1 MSDNN
6 TTPVP
11 ATDFIRNII
20 REDLTSGKH
29 QQIVTRFPP
38 EPNGHLHIGHAKSIH
53 LNFGVA
59 NEFAGKCFMRFDDT
73 NPVKED
79 EQYVEGILKDVRWLG
94 YDWGENLT
102 YASDYF
108 EQLYEFAEELIQKGN
123 AYVESLNAK
132 EIRDLRGT
140 LTEPGKDSPY
150 RERSVE
156 ENLAL
161 FRKMREGEYEDG
173 SLVLRAKIDMSSPNI
188 NLRDPVLY
196 RIRKVSH
203 QRTGDKWCIYPLYDF
218 THGLS
223 DALEGVTH
231 SLCTLEFEDHRPLY
245 NWILAEVSA
254 PCLPR
259 QIEFSRLNLRYSVL
273 SKRRLIQLVEEGHV
287 EGWDDPRMLTLS
299 GLRRRG
305 YPASAVRLF
314 CERIGISKSDNNIEM
329 NVLEDCAR
337 EELDKTAPRAM
348 AVLKPLKVVITNY
361 PENQTEEFEPARHPK
376 NPEMGSRKVPFSREI
391 YIDQDDFR
399 EDPPPK
405 YFRLSPGKEV
415 RLRYAYVIRCDEVIY
430 ENSKVVELRCT
441 YDQATRSGAKAEG
454 RKVKGII
461 HWVSAQHAVTTE
473 IRLYDRL
480 FAAPHPGRNDPEGNF
495 LNDLNPE
502 SVEVIND
509 CKAEPEL
516 SATVPE
522 DVFQFE
528 RVGYFCVDAT
538 NSRPDAL
545 VFNRTVTLRDTW
557 AKLEQE
563 QSGQNLRT

>member
-6 TTPVP
+6 SKAVQ
-11 ATDFIRNII
+11 ANDFIRKII
-20 REDLTSGKH
+20 REDLASGKH
-29 QQIVTRFPP
+29 QKIVTRFPP

-53 LNFGVA
+53 LNFGIA
-59 NEFAGKCFMRFDDT
+59 REFEGKCFMRFDDT
-73 NPVKED
+73 NPIKED
-79 EQYVEGILKDVRWLG
+79 DEYVEGILKDVRWLG
-94 YDWGENLT
+94 YDWSKSLT
-102 YASDYF
+102 HASDYF
-108 EQLYEFAEELIQKGN
+108 EQLYEFAEVLIQKN
-123 AYVESLNAK
+123 KAYVESLSGE
-132 EIRDLRGT
+132 EIREYRGT
-140 LTEPGKDSPY
+140 LTSSGKDSPY

-156 ENLAL
+156 ENLSL
-161 FRKMREGEYEDG
+161 FRKMRKGEYDDAT
-173 SLVLRAKIDMSSPNI
+173 LVLRAKIDMSSPNI

-196 RIRKVSH
+196 RIRKVPH
-203 QRTGDKWCIYPLYDF
+203 QRTANKWCIYPLYDF

-245 NWILAEVSA
+245 NWILDEVSA
-254 PCLPR
+254 PCFPR
-259 QIEFSRLNLRYSVL
+259 QIEFSRLNLSYSVL
-273 SKRRLIQLVEEGHV
+273 SKRKLIQLVEERHV

-305 YPASAVRLF
+305 YPASALHLF
-314 CERIGISKSDNNIEM
+314 CERIGISKSENNIEM

-376 NPEMGSRKVPFSREI
+376 IPEMGSRKVPFSREI
-391 YIDQDDFR
+391 YIDHDDFK

-430 ENSKVVELRCT
+430 ENGNVTELRCT
-441 YDQATRSGAKAEG
+441 YDPKTRSGAKAEG

-461 HWVSAQHAVTTE
+461 HWVSAQHSLNAE

-480 FAAPHPGRNDPEGNF
+480 FEAPQPGRNDPEGNY
-495 LNDLNPE
+495 LNDLNRE
-502 SVEVIND
+502 SIKVIND
-509 CKAEPEL
+509 CKTETEL
-516 SATVPE
+516 SNANLA

-528 RVGYFCVDAT
+528 RVGYFCVDAKE
-538 NSRPDAL
+538 SRQDML

-563 QSGQNLRT
+563 YSIQD

>member
-94 YDWGENLT
+94 YDWGEDLT

-516 SATVPE
+516 STAVPE

-528 RVGYFCVDAT
+528 RVGYFCVDAN

-563 QSGQNLRT
+563 QSGQN

>member
-6 TTPVP
+6 SKAVQ
-11 ATDFIRNII
+11 ANDFIRKII
-20 REDLTSGKH
+20 REDLASGKH

-53 LNFGVA
+53 LNFGIA
-59 NEFAGKCFMRFDDT
+59 REFEGKCFMRFDDT
-73 NPVKED
+73 NPIKED
-79 EQYVEGILKDVRWLG
+79 EEYVEGILKDVRWLG
-94 YDWGENLT
+94 YDWSKSLT
-102 YASDYF
+102 HASDYF
-108 EQLYEFAEELIQKGN
+108 EQLYEFAEVLIQKDK
-123 AYVESLNAK
+123 AYVESLSTE
-132 EIRDLRGT
+132 EIREYRGT
-140 LTEPGKDSPY
+140 LTSSGKDSPY

-156 ENLAL
+156 ENLSL
-161 FRKMREGEYEDG
+161 FRKMRKGEYDDAT
-173 SLVLRAKIDMSSPNI
+173 LVLRAKIDMSSPNI

-196 RIRKVSH
+196 RIRKVPH
-203 QRTGDKWCIYPLYDF
+203 QRTANKWCIYPLYDF

-245 NWILAEVSA
+245 NWILDEVSA
-254 PCLPR
+254 PCFPR
-259 QIEFSRLNLRYSVL
+259 QIEFSRLNLSYSVL
-273 SKRRLIQLVEEGHV
+273 SKRKLIQLVEERHV

-305 YPASAVRLF
+305 YPASALHLF
-314 CERIGISKSDNNIEM
+314 CERIGISKSENNIEM

-376 NPEMGSRKVPFSREI
+376 IPEMGSRKVPFSREI
-391 YIDQDDFR
+391 YIDHDDFK

-430 ENSKVVELRCT
+430 ENGNVTELRCT
-441 YDQATRSGAKAEG
+441 YDPKTRSGAKAEG

-461 HWVSAQHAVTTE
+461 HWVSAQHSLNAE

-480 FAAPHPGRNDPEGNF
+480 FEAPQPGRNDPEGNY
-495 LNDLNPE
+495 LNDLNRE
-502 SVEVIND
+502 SIKVIND
-509 CKAEPEL
+509 CKTETEL
-516 SATVPE
+516 SNANLA

-528 RVGYFCVDAT
+528 RVGYFCVDAKE
-538 NSRPDAL
+538 SRQDML

-563 QSGQNLRT
+563 YSIQD

>member
-1 MSDNN
+1 MSDIEFSHKS
-6 TTPVP
+6 
-11 ATDFIRNII
+11 ATDFIRKII
-20 REDLTSGKH
+20 REDLASGKH

-59 NEFAGKCFMRFDDT
+59 NEFDGYCFMRFDDT

-79 EQYVEGILKDVRWLG
+79 EQYVEGILNDVRWLG
-94 YDWGENLT
+94 YDWGERLT
-102 YASDYF
+102 HASDYF
-108 EQLYEFAEELIQKGN
+108 ERLYEFAEELIQKGK
-123 AYVESLNAK
+123 AYVESLNAE
-132 EIRDLRGT
+132 EIRELRGT

-150 RERSVE
+150 RVRSVE
-156 ENLAL
+156 ENMTL
-161 FRKMREGEYEDG
+161 FRKMRGGEFEDG
-173 SLVLRAKIDMSSPNI
+173 SHVLRAKIDMSSPNI

-203 QRTGDKWCIYPLYDF
+203 QRTANQWCVYPLYDF

-245 NWILAEVSA
+245 NWILEEVSA

-273 SKRRLIQLVEEGHV
+273 SKRRLIQLVEEEHV

-305 YPASAVRLF
+305 YPAAAIRLF
-314 CERIGISKSDNNIEM
+314 CERIGISKSENNIEM

-337 EELDKTAPRAM
+337 EELGKTAPRVM
-348 AVLKPLKVVITNY
+348 AVLRPLKVVITDY
-361 PENQTEEFEPARHPK
+361 PKNETEEFEPARHPK
-376 NPEMGSRKVPFSREI
+376 NPEMGTRTLPFSREI
-391 YIDQDDFR
+391 YIDRDDFR

-405 YFRLSPGKEV
+405 YFRLAPGKEV
-415 RLRYAYVIRCDEVIY
+415 RLRFAYVIRCNEVIY
-430 ENSKVVELRCT
+430 ENGKIIELRCT
-441 YDQATRSGAKAEG
+441 YDKATRSGVKAEG

-461 HWVSAQHAVTTE
+461 HWVTIQHSVSAEV
-473 IRLYDRL
+473 RLYDRL
-480 FAAPHPGRNDPEGNF
+480 FAAPYPGRDDPERDF
-495 LNDLNPE
+495 LKDLNPE
-502 SVEVIND
+502 SVEIISK
-509 CKAEPEL
+509 CKVEPALLE
-516 SATVPE
+516 AKPE

-528 RVGYFCVDAT
+528 RVGYFCVDSKK
-538 NSRPDAL
+538 SRPEAL

-563 QSGQNLRT
+563 KNPQN

>member
-6 TTPVP
+6 SKAVQ
-11 ATDFIRNII
+11 ANDFIRKII
-20 REDLTSGKH
+20 REDLASGKH

-53 LNFGVA
+53 LNFGIA
-59 NEFAGKCFMRFDDT
+59 KEFEGKCFMRFDDT
-73 NPVKED
+73 NPIKED
-79 EQYVEGILKDVRWLG
+79 EEYVEGILKDVRWLG
-94 YDWGENLT
+94 YDWSKSLT
-102 YASDYF
+102 HASDYF
-108 EQLYEFAEELIQKGN
+108 EQLYEFAEVLIQKDK
-123 AYVESLNAK
+123 AYVESLSAE
-132 EIRDLRGT
+132 EIREYRGT
-140 LTEPGKDSPY
+140 LTSSGKDSPY

-156 ENLAL
+156 ENLSL
-161 FRKMREGEYEDG
+161 FRKMRKGEYDDAT
-173 SLVLRAKIDMSSPNI
+173 LVLRAKIDMSSPNI

-196 RIRKVSH
+196 RIRKVPH
-203 QRTGDKWCIYPLYDF
+203 QRTANKWCIYPLYDF

-245 NWILAEVSA
+245 NWILDEVSA
-254 PCLPR
+254 PCFPR
-259 QIEFSRLNLRYSVL
+259 QIEFSRLNLSYSVL
-273 SKRRLIQLVEEGHV
+273 SKRRLIQLVEERHV

-305 YPASAVRLF
+305 YPASALHLF
-314 CERIGISKSDNNIEM
+314 CERIGISKSENNIEM

-376 NPEMGSRKVPFSREI
+376 IPEMGSRKVPFSREI
-391 YIDQDDFR
+391 YIDHDDFK

-430 ENSKVVELRCT
+430 ENGNVTELRCT
-441 YDQATRSGAKAEG
+441 YDPKTRSGAKAEG

-461 HWVSAQHAVTTE
+461 HWVSAQHSLNAE

-480 FAAPHPGRNDPEGNF
+480 FEAPQPGRNDPEGNY
-495 LNDLNPE
+495 LNDLNRE
-502 SVEVIND
+502 SIKVIND
-509 CKAEPEL
+509 CKTETEL
-516 SATVPE
+516 SNANLA

-528 RVGYFCVDAT
+528 RVGYFCVDAKE
-538 NSRPDAL
+538 SRQDML

-563 QSGQNLRT
+563 YSIQD

>member
-6 TTPVP
+6 SKAVQ
-11 ATDFIRNII
+11 ANDFIRKII
-20 REDLTSGKH
+20 REDLASGKH

-53 LNFGVA
+53 LNFGIA
-59 NEFAGKCFMRFDDT
+59 KEFEGKCFMRFDDT

-79 EQYVEGILKDVRWLG
+79 EEYVEGILKDVRWLG
-94 YDWGENLT
+94 YDWSKSLT
-102 YASDYF
+102 HASDYF
-108 EQLYEFAEELIQKGN
+108 EQLYEFAEVLIQKDK
-123 AYVESLNAK
+123 AYVESLSTE
-132 EIRDLRGT
+132 EIREYRGT
-140 LTEPGKDSPY
+140 LTSSGKDSPY

-156 ENLAL
+156 ENLSL
-161 FRKMREGEYEDG
+161 FRKMRKGEYDDAT
-173 SLVLRAKIDMSSPNI
+173 LVLRAKIDMSSPNI

-196 RIRKVSH
+196 RIRKVPH
-203 QRTGDKWCIYPLYDF
+203 QRTANKWCIYPLYDF

-245 NWILAEVSA
+245 NWILDEVSA
-254 PCLPR
+254 PCFPR
-259 QIEFSRLNLRYSVL
+259 QIEFSRLNLSYSVL
-273 SKRRLIQLVEEGHV
+273 SKRRLIQLVEERHV

-305 YPASAVRLF
+305 YPASALHLF
-314 CERIGISKSDNNIEM
+314 CERIGISKSENNIEM

-376 NPEMGSRKVPFSREI
+376 IPEMGSRKVPFSREI
-391 YIDQDDFR
+391 YIDHDDFK

-430 ENSKVVELRCT
+430 ENGNVTELRCT
-441 YDQATRSGAKAEG
+441 YDPKTRSGAKAEG

-461 HWVSAQHAVTTE
+461 HWVSAQHSLNAE

-480 FAAPHPGRNDPEGNF
+480 FEAPQPGRNDPEGNY
-495 LNDLNPE
+495 LNDLNRE
-502 SVEVIND
+502 SIKVIND
-509 CKAEPEL
+509 CKTETEL
-516 SATVPE
+516 SNANLA

-528 RVGYFCVDAT
+528 RVGYFCVDAKE
-538 NSRPDAL
+538 SRQDML

-563 QSGQNLRT
+563 YSIQD

>member
-1 MSDNN
+1 MSDKNS
-6 TTPVP
+6 TPSP

-20 REDLTSGKH
+20 SADLDSGKH
-29 QQIVTRFPP
+29 QHIVTRFPP
-38 EPNGHLHIGHAKSIH
+38 EPNGQLHIGHAKSIC

-59 NEFAGKCFMRFDDT
+59 NDFDGKCFMRFDDT

-79 EQYVEGILKDVRWLG
+79 DEYVEGILRDVRWLG
-94 YDWGENLT
+94 FDWGERLT
-102 YASDYF
+102 HASDYF
-108 EQLYEFAEELIQKGN
+108 EQLYLFAEELIQKGK
-123 AYVESLNAK
+123 AYVESQNAD
-132 EIRDLRGT
+132 EIRELRGT
-140 LTEPGKDSPY
+140 LTEPGKNSPF

-156 ENLAL
+156 DNLTL
-161 FRKMREGEYEDG
+161 FRKMRGGEFEDG
-173 SLVLRAKIDMSSPNI
+173 THVLRAKIDMASPNI

-196 RIRKVSH
+196 RIRKISH
-203 QRTGDKWCIYPLYDF
+203 QRTADQWCIYPLYDF

-245 NWILAEVSA
+245 EWILAEVSA

-259 QIEFSRLNLRYSVL
+259 QIEFSRLNLRYTVL

-287 EGWDDPRMLTLS
+287 NGWDDPRMLTLS

-305 YPASAVRLF
+305 YPPSAIRLF
-314 CERIGISKSDNNIEM
+314 CKRIGISKSENNIEM
-329 NVLEDCAR
+329 SVLEDCAR

-348 AVLKPLKVVITNY
+348 AVLNPLKVVITNY
-361 PENQTEEFEPARHPK
+361 PEDKTEEFEPARHPK
-376 NPEMGSRKVPFSREI
+376 NPDMGTRKVPFSREI

-405 YFRLSPGKEV
+405 YFRLAPGKEV
-415 RLRYAYVIRCDEVIY
+415 RLRFAYVIRCEEVIY
-430 ENSKVVELRCT
+430 DSSGKVIELHCT

-461 HWVSAQHAVTTE
+461 HWVSIQHSVPVE
-473 IRLYDRL
+473 VRLYDRL
-480 FAAPHPGRNDPEGNF
+480 FVNPSPGSNDPDGNF
-495 LNDLNPE
+495 LNDLNPDSIE
-502 SVEVIND
+502 TVTSCRVEPGLL
-509 CKAEPEL
+509 KAEPE
-516 SATVPE
+516 
-522 DVFQFE
+522 DVYQFE
-528 RVGYFCVDAT
+528 RVGYFCVDSKE
-538 NSRPDAL
+538 SRPEAL

-563 QSGQNLRT
+563 NSGQN

>member
-6 TTPVP
+6 STPVT

-20 REDLTSGKH
+20 REDLASGKH

-59 NEFAGKCFMRFDDT
+59 KEFSGKCFMRFDDT

-94 YDWGENLT
+94 YDWGKNQT
-102 YASDYF
+102 HASDYF
-108 EQLYEFAEELIQKGN
+108 EQLYEFAEELIQKGK
-123 AYVESLNAK
+123 AYVESLNAE
-132 EIRDLRGT
+132 EIREFRGS
-140 LTEPGKDSPY
+140 LTEAGKNSPY

-173 SLVLRAKIDMSSPNI
+173 TLVLRAKIDMSSPNI

-203 QRTGDKWCIYPLYDF
+203 QRTADKWCIYPLYDF

-223 DALEGVTH
+223 DSLEGVTH

-314 CERIGISKSDNNIEM
+314 CERIGISKSANNIEM

-376 NPEMGSRKVPFSREI
+376 NPEMGTRKVPFSREI

-430 ENSKVVELRCT
+430 ENDKVVELRCT
-441 YDQATRSGAKAEG
+441 YDKATRSGAKAEG

-461 HWVSAQHAVTTE
+461 HWVSTQHAVNTE

-480 FAAPHPGRNDPEGNF
+480 FSAPNPGRNDPAGNF
-495 LNDLNPE
+495 INDLNPE
-502 SVEVIND
+502 SVEIITD

-516 SATVPE
+516 STANPE

-528 RVGYFCVDAT
+528 RVGYFCVDAKD
-538 NSRPDAL
+538 SRPDAL

-563 QSGQNLRT
+563 HSGQN

>member
-6 TTPVP
+6 SKAVQ
-11 ATDFIRNII
+11 ANDFIRNII
-20 REDLTSGKH
+20 REDLASGKH

-53 LNFGVA
+53 LNFGIA
-59 NEFAGKCFMRFDDT
+59 KEFEGKCFMRFDDT
-73 NPVKED
+73 NPIKED
-79 EQYVEGILKDVRWLG
+79 EEYVEGILKDVRWLG
-94 YDWGENLT
+94 YDWSKSLT
-102 YASDYF
+102 HASDYF
-108 EQLYEFAEELIQKGN
+108 EQLYEFAEVLIQKDK
-123 AYVESLNAK
+123 AYVESLSGE
-132 EIRDLRGT
+132 EIREYRGT
-140 LTEPGKDSPY
+140 LTSSGKDSPY

-156 ENLAL
+156 ENLSL
-161 FRKMREGEYEDG
+161 FRKMRKGEYDDAT
-173 SLVLRAKIDMSSPNI
+173 LVLRAKIDMSSPNI

-196 RIRKVSH
+196 RIRKVPH
-203 QRTGDKWCIYPLYDF
+203 QRTANKWCIYPLYDF

-245 NWILAEVSA
+245 NWILDEVSA
-254 PCLPR
+254 PCFPR
-259 QIEFSRLNLRYSVL
+259 QIEFSRLNLSYSVL
-273 SKRRLIQLVEEGHV
+273 SKRRLIQLVEERHV
-287 EGWDDPRMLTLS
+287 EGWDDPRMLTIS

-305 YPASAVRLF
+305 YPASAVHLF
-314 CERIGISKSDNNIEM
+314 CERIGISKSENNIEM

-376 NPEMGSRKVPFSREI
+376 IPEMGSRKVPFSREI
-391 YIDQDDFR
+391 YIDHDDFK

-430 ENSKVVELRCT
+430 ENGNVTELRCT
-441 YDQATRSGAKAEG
+441 YDPKTRSGAKAEG

-461 HWVSAQHAVTTE
+461 HWVSAQHSLNAE

-480 FAAPHPGRNDPEGNF
+480 FEAPQPGRNDPEGNY
-495 LNDLNPE
+495 LNDLNRE
-502 SVEVIND
+502 SIKVIND
-509 CKAEPEL
+509 CKTETEL
-516 SATVPE
+516 SNANLA

-528 RVGYFCVDAT
+528 RVGYFCVDAKE
-538 NSRPDAL
+538 SRQDML

-563 QSGQNLRT
+563 YSIQD

>member
-6 TTPVP
+6 SKAVQ
-11 ATDFIRNII
+11 ANDFIRKII
-20 REDLTSGKH
+20 REDLASGKH

-53 LNFGVA
+53 LNFGIA
-59 NEFAGKCFMRFDDT
+59 KEFEGKCFMRFDDT
-73 NPVKED
+73 NPIKED
-79 EQYVEGILKDVRWLG
+79 EEYVEGILKDVRWLG
-94 YDWGENLT
+94 YDWSKSLT
-102 YASDYF
+102 HASDYF
-108 EQLYEFAEELIQKGN
+108 EQLYEFAEVLIQKDK
-123 AYVESLNAK
+123 AYVESLSAE
-132 EIRDLRGT
+132 EIREYRGT
-140 LTEPGKDSPY
+140 LTSSGKDSPY

-156 ENLAL
+156 ENLSL
-161 FRKMREGEYEDG
+161 FRKMRKGEYDDAT
-173 SLVLRAKIDMSSPNI
+173 LVLRAKIDMSSPNI

-196 RIRKVSH
+196 RIRKVPH
-203 QRTGDKWCIYPLYDF
+203 QRTANKWCIYPLYDF

-245 NWILAEVSA
+245 NWILDEVSA
-254 PCLPR
+254 PCFPR
-259 QIEFSRLNLRYSVL
+259 QIEFSRLNLSYSVL
-273 SKRRLIQLVEEGHV
+273 SKRRLIQLVEERHV

-305 YPASAVRLF
+305 YPASAVHLF
-314 CERIGISKSDNNIEM
+314 CERIGISKSENNIEM

-376 NPEMGSRKVPFSREI
+376 IPEMGSRKVPFSREI
-391 YIDQDDFR
+391 YIDHDDFK

-430 ENSKVVELRCT
+430 ENGNVTELRCT
-441 YDQATRSGAKAEG
+441 YDPKTRSGAKAEG

-461 HWVSAQHAVTTE
+461 HWVSAQHSLNAE

-480 FAAPHPGRNDPEGNF
+480 FEAPQPGRNDPEGNY
-495 LNDLNPE
+495 LNDLNRE
-502 SVEVIND
+502 SIKVIND
-509 CKAEPEL
+509 CKTETEL
-516 SATVPE
+516 SNANLA

-528 RVGYFCVDAT
+528 RVGYFCVDAKE
-538 NSRPDAL
+538 SRQDML

-563 QSGQNLRT
+563 YSIQD

>member
-6 TTPVP
+6 TKAVQ
-11 ATDFIRNII
+11 ANDFIRNII
-20 REDLTSGKH
+20 REDLASGKH

-53 LNFGVA
+53 LNFGIA
-59 NEFAGKCFMRFDDT
+59 KEFEGKCFMRFDDT
-73 NPVKED
+73 NPIKED
-79 EQYVEGILKDVRWLG
+79 EEYVEGILKDVRWLG
-94 YDWGENLT
+94 YDWSKSLT
-102 YASDYF
+102 HASDYF
-108 EQLYEFAEELIQKGN
+108 EQLYEFAEVLIQKDK
-123 AYVESLNAK
+123 AYVESLSTE
-132 EIRDLRGT
+132 EIREYRGT
-140 LTEPGKDSPY
+140 LTSSGKDSPY

-156 ENLAL
+156 ENLSL
-161 FRKMREGEYEDG
+161 FRKMRKGEYDDAT
-173 SLVLRAKIDMSSPNI
+173 LVLRAKIDMSSPNI

-196 RIRKVSH
+196 RIRKVPH
-203 QRTGDKWCIYPLYDF
+203 QRTANKWCIYPLYDF

-245 NWILAEVSA
+245 NWILDEVSA
-254 PCLPR
+254 PCFPR
-259 QIEFSRLNLRYSVL
+259 QIEFSRLNLSYSVL
-273 SKRRLIQLVEEGHV
+273 SKRKLIQLVEERHV

-305 YPASAVRLF
+305 YPASALHLF
-314 CERIGISKSDNNIEM
+314 CERIGISKSENNIEM

-376 NPEMGSRKVPFSREI
+376 IPEMGSRKVPFSREI
-391 YIDQDDFR
+391 YIDHDDFK

-430 ENSKVVELRCT
+430 ENGNVTELRCT
-441 YDQATRSGAKAEG
+441 YDPKTRSGAKAEG

-461 HWVSAQHAVTTE
+461 HWVSAQHSLNAE

-480 FAAPHPGRNDPEGNF
+480 FEAPQPGRNDPEGNY
-495 LNDLNPE
+495 LNDLNRE
-502 SVEVIND
+502 SIKVIND
-509 CKAEPEL
+509 CKTETEL
-516 SATVPE
+516 SNANLA

-528 RVGYFCVDAT
+528 RVGYFCVDVKE
-538 NSRPDAL
+538 SRQDML

-563 QSGQNLRT
+563 YSIQD

>member
-6 TTPVP
+6 STPVT

-20 REDLTSGKH
+20 REDLASGKH

-59 NEFAGKCFMRFDDT
+59 KEFSGKCFMRFDDT

-94 YDWGENLT
+94 YDWGKSQT
-102 YASDYF
+102 HASDYF
-108 EQLYEFAEELIQKGN
+108 EQLYEFAEELIQKGK
-123 AYVESLNAK
+123 AYVESLNAE
-132 EIRDLRGT
+132 EIREFRGS
-140 LTEPGKDSPY
+140 LTEAGKNSPY

-173 SLVLRAKIDMSSPNI
+173 TLVLRAKIDMSSPNI

-203 QRTGDKWCIYPLYDF
+203 QRTADKWCIYPLYDF

-223 DALEGVTH
+223 DSLEGVTH

-314 CERIGISKSDNNIEM
+314 CERIGISKSANNIEM

-376 NPEMGSRKVPFSREI
+376 NPEMGTRKVPFSREI

-430 ENSKVVELRCT
+430 ENDKVVELRCT
-441 YDQATRSGAKAEG
+441 YDKATRSGAKAEG

-461 HWVSAQHAVTTE
+461 HWVSTQHAVTTE

-480 FAAPHPGRNDPEGNF
+480 FSAPNPGRNDPAGNF
-495 LNDLNPE
+495 INDLNPE
-502 SVEVIND
+502 SVEIISD

-516 SATVPE
+516 STANPE

-528 RVGYFCVDAT
+528 RVGYFCVDAKD
-538 NSRPDAL
+538 SRPDAL

-563 QSGQNLRT
+563 HSGQN

>member
-1 MSDNN
+1 MSNN
-6 TTPVP
+6 NSTPVP

-20 REDLTSGKH
+20 REDLASAKH

-59 NEFAGKCFMRFDDT
+59 NEFDGKCFMRFDDT

-94 YDWGENLT
+94 YDWGESLT
-102 YASDYF
+102 HASDYF
-108 EQLYEFAEELIQKGN
+108 EQLYEFAEELIQKGK
-123 AYVESLNAK
+123 AYVESLNVE
-132 EIRDLRGT
+132 EIREFRGT

-156 ENLAL
+156 ENMLL

-173 SLVLRAKIDMSSPNI
+173 SIVLRAKIDMSSPNI

-203 QRTGDKWCIYPLYDF
+203 QRTADKWCIYPLYDF

-245 NWILAEVSA
+245 NWILNEVSA
-254 PCLPR
+254 PCQPR

-314 CERIGISKSDNNIEM
+314 CQRIGISKSANNIEM

-376 NPEMGSRKVPFSREI
+376 NPEMGTRKVPFSREI
-391 YIDQDDFR
+391 YIDQDDFM

-430 ENSKVVELRCT
+430 ENGKVVELRCT

-461 HWVSAQHAVTTE
+461 HWVSVQHSVTAQVH
-473 IRLYDRL
+473 LYDRL
-480 FAAPHPGRNDPEGNF
+480 FAAPYPGRDDPAGNF
-495 LNDLNPE
+495 INDLNPE
-502 SVEVIND
+502 SIEIIAD

-516 SATVPE
+516 IAAEPE

-528 RVGYFCVDAT
+528 RVGYFCVDAKK
-538 NSRPDAL
+538 SRPDAL

-557 AKLEQE
+557 AKLKQE
-563 QSGQNLRT
+563 QSELN

>member
-1 MSDNN
+1 MSNN
-6 TTPVP
+6 NSTPVQ

-20 REDLTSGKH
+20 REDLASAKH

-59 NEFAGKCFMRFDDT
+59 NEFDGKCFMRFDDT

-94 YDWGENLT
+94 YDWGESLT
-102 YASDYF
+102 HASDYF
-108 EQLYEFAEELIQKGN
+108 EQLYEFAEELIQKGK
-123 AYVESLNAK
+123 AYVESLNVEEIK
-132 EIRDLRGT
+132 EFRGT

-156 ENLAL
+156 ENMLL

-173 SLVLRAKIDMSSPNI
+173 SIVLRAKIDMSSPNI

-203 QRTGDKWCIYPLYDF
+203 QRTADKWCIYPLYDF

-314 CERIGISKSDNNIEM
+314 CQRIGISKSANNIEM

-337 EELDKTAPRAM
+337 EELDKTVPRAM
-348 AVLKPLKVVITNY
+348 AVLKPIKVVITNY

-376 NPEMGSRKVPFSREI
+376 NPEMGTRKVPFSREI

-430 ENSKVVELRCT
+430 ENGEVVELRCT

-461 HWVSAQHAVTTE
+461 HWVSVQHSVTAQIH
-473 IRLYDRL
+473 LYDRL
-480 FAAPHPGRNDPEGNF
+480 FAAPYPGRDDPAGNF
-495 LNDLNPE
+495 INDLNPE
-502 SVEVIND
+502 SVEIIAD

-516 SATVPE
+516 STANPE

-528 RVGYFCVDAT
+528 RVGYFCVDAKK
-538 NSRPDAL
+538 SRPDAL

-563 QSGQNLRT
+563 HSGQN

>member
-6 TTPVP
+6 SKAVQ
-11 ATDFIRNII
+11 ANDFIRKII
-20 REDLTSGKH
+20 REDLASGKH

-53 LNFGVA
+53 LNFGIA
-59 NEFAGKCFMRFDDT
+59 KEFEGKCFMRFDDT
-73 NPVKED
+73 NPIKED
-79 EQYVEGILKDVRWLG
+79 EEYVEGILKDVRWLG
-94 YDWGENLT
+94 YDWSKSLT
-102 YASDYF
+102 HASDYF
-108 EQLYEFAEELIQKGN
+108 EQLYEFAEVLIQKDK
-123 AYVESLNAK
+123 AYVESLSEE
-132 EIRDLRGT
+132 EIREYRGT
-140 LTEPGKDSPY
+140 LTSSGKDSPY

-156 ENLAL
+156 ENLSL
-161 FRKMREGEYEDG
+161 FRKMRKGEYDDAT
-173 SLVLRAKIDMSSPNI
+173 LVLRAKIDMSSPNI

-196 RIRKVSH
+196 RIRKVPH
-203 QRTGDKWCIYPLYDF
+203 QRTANKWCIYPLYDF

-245 NWILAEVSA
+245 NWILDEVSA
-254 PCLPR
+254 PCFPR
-259 QIEFSRLNLRYSVL
+259 QIEFSRLNLSYSVL
-273 SKRRLIQLVEEGHV
+273 SKRRLIQLVEERHV
-287 EGWDDPRMLTLS
+287 EGWDDPRMLTIS

-305 YPASAVRLF
+305 YPASAVHLF
-314 CERIGISKSDNNIEM
+314 CDRIGISKSENNIEM

-376 NPEMGSRKVPFSREI
+376 IPEMGSRKVPFSREI
-391 YIDQDDFR
+391 YIDHDDFK

-430 ENSKVVELRCT
+430 ENGNVTELRCT
-441 YDQATRSGAKAEG
+441 YDPKTRSGAKAEG

-461 HWVSAQHAVTTE
+461 HWVSAQHSLNAE

-480 FAAPHPGRNDPEGNF
+480 FEAPQPGRNDPEGNY
-495 LNDLNPE
+495 LNDLNRE
-502 SVEVIND
+502 SIKVIND
-509 CKAEPEL
+509 CKTETEL
-516 SATVPE
+516 SNANLA

-528 RVGYFCVDAT
+528 RVGYFCVDAKE
-538 NSRPDAL
+538 SRQDML

-563 QSGQNLRT
+563 YSIQD

>member
-6 TTPVP
+6 SKAVQ
-11 ATDFIRNII
+11 ANDFIRNII
-20 REDLTSGKH
+20 REDLASGKH
-29 QQIVTRFPP
+29 QKIVTRFPP

-53 LNFGVA
+53 LNFGIA
-59 NEFAGKCFMRFDDT
+59 KEFEGKCFMRFDDT
-73 NPVKED
+73 NPIKED
-79 EQYVEGILKDVRWLG
+79 EEYVEGILKDVRWLG
-94 YDWGENLT
+94 YDWSKSLT
-102 YASDYF
+102 HASDYF
-108 EQLYEFAEELIQKGN
+108 EQLYEFAEVLIQKDK
-123 AYVESLNAK
+123 AYVESLSGE
-132 EIRDLRGT
+132 EIREYRGT
-140 LTEPGKDSPY
+140 LTSSGKDSPY

-156 ENLAL
+156 ENLSL
-161 FRKMREGEYEDG
+161 FRKMRKGEYDDAT
-173 SLVLRAKIDMSSPNI
+173 LVLRAKIDMSSPNI

-196 RIRKVSH
+196 RIRKVPH
-203 QRTGDKWCIYPLYDF
+203 QRTANKWCIYPLYDF

-245 NWILAEVSA
+245 NWILDEVSA
-254 PCLPR
+254 PCFPR
-259 QIEFSRLNLRYSVL
+259 QIEFSRLNLSYSVL
-273 SKRRLIQLVEEGHV
+273 SKRRLIQLVEERHV

-305 YPASAVRLF
+305 YPASALHLF
-314 CERIGISKSDNNIEM
+314 CERIGISKSENNIEM

-376 NPEMGSRKVPFSREI
+376 IPEMGSRKVPFSREI
-391 YIDQDDFR
+391 YIDHDDFK

-430 ENSKVVELRCT
+430 ENGNVTELRCT
-441 YDQATRSGAKAEG
+441 YDPKTRSGAKAEG

-461 HWVSAQHAVTTE
+461 HWVSAQHSLNAE

-480 FAAPHPGRNDPEGNF
+480 FEAPQPGRNDPEGNY
-495 LNDLNPE
+495 LNDLNRE
-502 SVEVIND
+502 SIKVIND
-509 CKAEPEL
+509 CKTETEL
-516 SATVPE
+516 SNANLA

-528 RVGYFCVDAT
+528 RVGYFCVDAKE
-538 NSRPDAL
+538 SRQDML

-563 QSGQNLRT
+563 YSIQD

>member
-6 TTPVP
+6 SKAVQ
-11 ATDFIRNII
+11 ANDFIRKII
-20 REDLTSGKH
+20 REDLASGKH
-29 QQIVTRFPP
+29 QQIITRFPP

-53 LNFGVA
+53 LNFGIA
-59 NEFAGKCFMRFDDT
+59 KEFEGKCFMRFDDT
-73 NPVKED
+73 NPIKED
-79 EQYVEGILKDVRWLG
+79 EEYVEGILKDVRWLG
-94 YDWGENLT
+94 YDWSKSLT
-102 YASDYF
+102 HASDYF
-108 EQLYEFAEELIQKGN
+108 EQLYEFAEVLIQKDK
-123 AYVESLNAK
+123 AYVESLSTE
-132 EIRDLRGT
+132 EIREYRGT
-140 LTEPGKDSPY
+140 LTSSGKDSPY

-156 ENLAL
+156 ENLSL
-161 FRKMREGEYEDG
+161 FRKMRKGEYDDAT
-173 SLVLRAKIDMSSPNI
+173 LVLRAKIDMSSPNI

-196 RIRKVSH
+196 RIRKVPH
-203 QRTGDKWCIYPLYDF
+203 QRTANKWCIYPLYDF

-245 NWILAEVSA
+245 NWILDEVSA
-254 PCLPR
+254 PCFPR
-259 QIEFSRLNLRYSVL
+259 QIEFSRLNLSYSVL
-273 SKRRLIQLVEEGHV
+273 SKRKLIQLVEERHV

-305 YPASAVRLF
+305 YPASALHLF
-314 CERIGISKSDNNIEM
+314 CERIGISKSENNIEM

-376 NPEMGSRKVPFSREI
+376 IPEMGSRKVPFSREI
-391 YIDQDDFR
+391 YIDHDDFM

-430 ENSKVVELRCT
+430 ENGNVTELRCT
-441 YDQATRSGAKAEG
+441 YDPKTRSGAKAEG

-461 HWVSAQHAVTTE
+461 HWVSAQHSLNAE

-480 FAAPHPGRNDPEGNF
+480 FETPQPGRNDPEGNY
-495 LNDLNPE
+495 LNDLNRE
-502 SVEVIND
+502 SIKVIND
-509 CKAEPEL
+509 CKTETEL
-516 SATVPE
+516 SNANLA

-528 RVGYFCVDAT
+528 RVGYFCVDAKE
-538 NSRPDAL
+538 SRQDML

-563 QSGQNLRT
+563 YSIQD

>member
-6 TTPVP
+6 SKAVQ
-11 ATDFIRNII
+11 ANDFIRKII
-20 REDLTSGKH
+20 REDLASGKH

-53 LNFGVA
+53 LNFGIA
-59 NEFAGKCFMRFDDT
+59 KEFEGKCFMRFDDT
-73 NPVKED
+73 NPIKED
-79 EQYVEGILKDVRWLG
+79 EEYVEGILKDVRWLG
-94 YDWGENLT
+94 YDWSKSLT
-102 YASDYF
+102 HASDYF
-108 EQLYEFAEELIQKGN
+108 EQLYEFAEVLIQKDK
-123 AYVESLNAK
+123 AYVESLSAE
-132 EIRDLRGT
+132 EIREYRGT
-140 LTEPGKDSPY
+140 LTSSGKDSPY

-156 ENLAL
+156 ENLSL
-161 FRKMREGEYEDG
+161 FRKMRKGEYDDAT
-173 SLVLRAKIDMSSPNI
+173 LVLRAKIDMSSPNI

-196 RIRKVSH
+196 RIRKVPH
-203 QRTGDKWCIYPLYDF
+203 QRTANKWCIYPLYDF

-245 NWILAEVSA
+245 NWILDEVSA
-254 PCLPR
+254 PCFPR
-259 QIEFSRLNLRYSVL
+259 QIEFSRLNLSYSVL
-273 SKRRLIQLVEEGHV
+273 SKRRLIQLVEERHV
-287 EGWDDPRMLTLS
+287 EGWDDPRMLTIS

-305 YPASAVRLF
+305 YPASAVHLF
-314 CERIGISKSDNNIEM
+314 CERIGISKSENNIEM

-376 NPEMGSRKVPFSREI
+376 IPEMGSRKVPFSREI
-391 YIDQDDFR
+391 YIDHDDFK

-430 ENSKVVELRCT
+430 ENGNVTELRCT
-441 YDQATRSGAKAEG
+441 YDPKTRSGAKAEG

-461 HWVSAQHAVTTE
+461 HWVSAQHSLNAE

-480 FAAPHPGRNDPEGNF
+480 FEAPQPGRNDPEGNY
-495 LNDLNPE
+495 LNDLNRE
-502 SVEVIND
+502 SIKVIND
-509 CKAEPEL
+509 CKTETEL
-516 SATVPE
+516 SNANLA

-528 RVGYFCVDAT
+528 RVGYFCVDAKE
-538 NSRPDAL
+538 SRQDML

-563 QSGQNLRT
+563 YSIQD

>member
-20 REDLTSGKH
+20 REDLASGKH

-361 PENQTEEFEPARHPK
+361 PENQTEEFEPARHPQ

-563 QSGQNLRT
+563 QSGQN